1 MGQIDHPFSKVG
13 GRLLAR
19 QRHQNHELVAP
30 IPDGEILVSSGLAQ
44 QIGYPDKGLVSDI
57 VSIAVI
63 DSLEVV
69 QVHHEEGQRIIL
81 KSIPRDVLLE
91 IVVKETTIVK
101 TGEFVLKDQAR
112 RIFTDDLEVIQ

>member
-1 MGQIDHPFSKVG
+1 MG

-44 QIGYPDKGLVSDI
+44 QIRYPDKGLVSDI
-57 VSIAVI
+57 VSIVVI

-81 KSIPRDVLLE
+81 ESIPRDVLLE
-91 IVVKETTIVK
+91 IVVKETAVVK

-112 RIFTDDLEVIQ
+112 RIFTDELEVVQ